1 MPGYGVLPSIRVRDL
16 SAALEF
22 YTQRLGFEIVR
33 GGPGDDNVSIRR
45 GDASLMLETVADFY
59 SPGYNA
65 AIRNRLEGNSATTL
79 YIEAEDLD
87 ALHEAAVAAGVTIP
101 DPLARREWGQHEFT
115 VEDPEGNWLTFW
127 KGLA

>member
-16 SAALEF
+16 STALEF

-65 AIRNRLEGNSATTL
+65 AIRSRLEAR
-79 YIEAEDLD
+79 
-87 ALHEAAVAAGVTIP
+87 VAIP
-101 DPLARREWGQHEFT
+101 DPLAQREWGQREFT